1 MTEENNEEI
10 IFPQDEVDTGDTA
23 EAAPEAA
30 SEAEASEAEAPE
42 TPEAD
47 LEEDDEVES
56 EGTPA
61 DDQVA
66 EMEKKYLSLYAEY
79 ENFRKRTA
87 REKEKLYQ
95 DAVADVTSQ
104 WLTLLDNIGRAVDS
118 TKNADDTTVDSVVAG
133 IELLQKQAD
142 DVLAKI
148 GVTVIEAERGTKF
161 DPNLHEAVM
170 HIEDPDLGEQEIAQ
184 VFQKGYIYKA
194 SRRFCAT
201 ADGCW

>member
-23 EAAPEAA
+23 EA
-30 SEAEASEAEAPE
+30 EAEAPE
-42 TPEAD
+42 AEAPEAPEAD

-56 EGTPA
+56 EGTPEE
-61 DDQVA
+61 DPVA
-66 EMEKKYLSLYAEY
+66 EMEEKYLSLYAEY

-95 DAVADVTSQ
+95 DAVANVTGQ

-118 TKNADDTTVDSVVAG
+118 TKNADDTTVDSVIAG

-142 DVLAKI
+142 DVLEKI
-148 GVTVIEAERGTKF
+148 GVTIIEADRGTKF

-170 HIEDPDLGEQEIAQ
+170 HIDDPDLGEQEIAQ
-184 VFQKGYIYKA
+184 VFQKGYIYKEQVIRHSVVQVA
-194 SRRFCAT
+194 N
-201 ADGCW
+201 

>member
-23 EAAPEAA
+23 EAEAEA
-30 SEAEASEAEAPE
+30 SEAEAPEAEAPE

-61 DDQVA
+61 EDPVA

-95 DAVADVTSQ
+95 DAVADVTGQ

-118 TKNADDTTVDSVVAG
+118 TKNADDTTVDSVIAG

-142 DVLAKI
+142 DVLEKI
-148 GVTVIEAERGTKF
+148 GVTIIEADRGTKF

-170 HIEDPDLGEQEIAQ
+170 HIDDPDLGEQEIAQ
-184 VFQKGYIYKA
+184 VFQKGYIYKEQVIRHSVVQVA
-194 SRRFCAT
+194 N
-201 ADGCW
+201 

>member
-23 EAAPEAA
+23 EAAPEA
-30 SEAEASEAEAPE
+30 EAPEAEAPE
-42 TPEAD
+42 TD

-61 DDQVA
+61 EDPVA

-95 DAVADVTSQ
+95 DAVADVTGQ

-118 TKNADDTTVDSVVAG
+118 TKNADDTTVDSVIAG

-142 DVLAKI
+142 DVLEKI
-148 GVTVIEAERGTKF
+148 GVTIIEADRGTKF

-170 HIEDPDLGEQEIAQ
+170 HIDDPDLGEQEIAQ
-184 VFQKGYIYKA
+184 VFQKGYIYKEQVIRHSVVQVA
-194 SRRFCAT
+194 N
-201 ADGCW
+201 